1 MTKVLVTGGLGFI
14 GSHTVDILIEN
25 GYDVTVIDNLER
37 QVHLGKIPHF
47 RNKKANYIKGDIR
60 YRKTWLNAFKGIDY
74 IIHLA
79 GAVGIG
85 QSFWQAR
92 KYMDVNAGA
101 TATMFEILLK
111 NSDISKKIKKI
122 TVASSKSIYGEG
134 AYRCKKH
141 GVFYPLPRSVE
152 QLGKG
157 IWEIL
162 CPKCGEVSDP
172 EPVSEEKPPQNLNP
186 YSLSKYATEKLALDY
201 SDILQ
206 ILTVSLRYF
215 NVYGPRQSLSNP
227 YTGVV
232 AIFLSRLKNNK
243 PPYIFEDGQQKRD
256 YIFVSDVAKVNL
268 LSLER
273 GSGSY
278 NVGTGKPTSLLQVVE
293 NLSSELSSS
302 VQSEISGEF
311 RPGDN
316 RHDFANVTRLKQ
328 DFGISNFISFKNG
341 IHELIEESAEAEAK
355 DYFDR
360 QERERKRYLTKKDI

>member
-1 MTKVLVTGGLGFI
+1 MTRVLVTGGLGFI
-14 GSHTVDILIEN
+14 GSHTVDALVET
-25 GYDVTVIDNLER
+25 GYDVNVIDNLER
-37 QVHLGKIPHF
+37 QVHLGKVPHF
-47 RNKKANYIKGDIR
+47 RNKKAKYIKGDIR
-60 YRKTWLNAFKGIDY
+60 YRKTWLNALNGIDY
-74 IIHLA
+74 VIHLA

-92 KYMDVNAGA
+92 KYLDANAGA
-101 TATMFEILLK
+101 TATMFEVLLK
-111 NSDISKKIKKI
+111 NKNVARNIKKI

-134 AYRCKKH
+134 AYRCRKH
-141 GVFYPLPRSVE
+141 GVFYPLPRTVE

-157 IWEIL
+157 IWEIF
-162 CPKCGEVSDP
+162 CPTCGEISDP
-172 EPVSEEKPPQNLNP
+172 EPVSEDKPPQNLNP

-206 ILTVSLRYF
+206 IPTVALRYF

-232 AIFLSRLKNNK
+232 AIFLSRLKNRN

-256 YIFVSDVAKVNL
+256 YIFVSDVAKINRI
-268 LSLER
+268 SLEK

-278 NVGTGKPTSLLQVVE
+278 NVGTGKPTSLLQVVD
-293 NLSSELSSS
+293 NLSSEISSS
-302 VQSEISGEF
+302 VVPTISGEF

-328 DFGISNFISFKNG
+328 DFGISDFISFKKG
-341 IHELIEESAEAEAK
+341 IHELVIESAETEAN

-360 QERERKRYLTKKDI
+360 QERERKMYLTK

>member
-1 MTKVLVTGGLGFI
+1 MTRVLVTGGLGFI
-14 GSHTVDILIEN
+14 GSHTVDALIET

-47 RNKKANYIKGDIR
+47 KNKKVNYIEGDIR
-60 YRKTWLNAFKGIDY
+60 HRKTWLNAFKGIDY

-134 AYRCKKH
+134 AYRCKNH

-162 CPKCGEVSDP
+162 CPKCAEVSDP
-172 EPVSEEKPPQNLNP
+172 EPVPEEKPPQNLNP

-206 ILTVSLRYF
+206 IPTVALRYF

-256 YIFVSDVAKVNL
+256 YIFVSDVANVNR

-302 VQSEISGEF
+302 VQPEISGEF

-316 RHDFANVTRLKQ
+316 RHDFANVTRLKH
-328 DFGISNFISFKNG
+328 DFGISDFISFKKG
-341 IHELIEESAEAEAK
+341 INELIMESAETEAR

-360 QERERKRYLTKKDI
+360 QERERKRYLSKNKT